1 MRSTSFLILLSYL
14 MAVMSFNQFIYD
26 SKSLVNYV
34 TKGTMKYMKTYVSL
48 EDLQQQTL
56 LSYYK
61 YKNDIVFPLDI
72 NSFLIKKM
80 FKETM
85 QYSHQQRKHKIKNTK
100 LIHTESSFFHC
111 DESSCDLQIVLKL
124 IKNCNLTE
132 EELITISMLVN
143 NKTLD
148 EIRNYHKYTFHG
160 FKKHINK
167 IKRKTRDITLDATEP
182 FF

>member
-34 TKGTMKYMKTYVSL
+34 TKGTMKYMKSYVSL

-72 NSFLIKKM
+72 NSFLIKWFSRMK
-80 FKETM
+80 
-85 QYSHQQRKHKIKNTK
+85 KIN
-100 LIHTESSFFHC
+100 LIGNI
-111 DESSCDLQIVLKL
+111 DLFTNLKYYQV
-124 IKNCNLTE
+124 N
-132 EELITISMLVN
+132 IS
-143 NKTLD
+143 
-148 EIRNYHKYTFHG
+148 
-160 FKKHINK
+160 
-167 IKRKTRDITLDATEP
+167 
-182 FF
+182 